1 MMIVMIAYG
10 VLICWKGM
18 HSRMQLSSGQPGSR
32 VARPRNASAGG
43 GSAKAKH
50 YTVSLFRISFIIPSF
65 FNLSSTLLT
74 TSVTVLS

>member
-18 HSRMQLSSGQPGSR
+18 HSRMQLCSGQPGSR
-32 VARPRNASAGG
+32 VARPQNASAGG

-50 YTVSLFRISFIIPSF
+50 ITVSLFRILHYFRL
-65 FNLSSTLLT
+65 FNLFIHPKARS
-74 TSVTVLS
+74 